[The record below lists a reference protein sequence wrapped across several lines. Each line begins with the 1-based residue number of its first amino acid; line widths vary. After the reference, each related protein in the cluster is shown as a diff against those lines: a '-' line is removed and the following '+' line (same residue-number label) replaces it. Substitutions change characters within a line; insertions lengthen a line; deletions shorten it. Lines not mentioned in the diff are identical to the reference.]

1 MGFAAKPPGAPPR
14 DPDMTFTRRQI
25 ALTFA
30 AAAVAG
36 PALAARPQIAPL
48 SADDQALVDRA
59 AAYLQGLTEAKGR
72 FVQTDARGNTTQGEI
87 FLKRPG
93 KARFAYDAPSNLLVV
108 ADGAN
113 VSIAN
118 PQLKTFD
125 RYPLMATPLSIFL
138 ARQIRLDKGIV
149 IASVSRLPGGF
160 SIVARDGRKQAEGQI
175 TLTFTD
181 APLSLAGWTVSD
193 AQGQSTRI
201 RLSGLERASGLAPSL
216 FVLNDPRPKNPGR
229 ARM

>member
-1 MGFAAKPPGAPPR
+1 
-14 DPDMTFTRRQI
+14 MTFTRRSF
-25 ALTFA
+25 ALTSL
-30 AAAVAG
+30 AVALAG
-36 PALAARPQIAPL
+36 PALAAKPQLAPL
-48 SADDQALVDRA
+48 TDADRALVDRA
-59 AAYLQGLTEAKGR
+59 ATYLQALTEAKGR
-72 FVQTDARGNTTQGEI
+72 FVQTDGRGNVTAGEI

-93 KARFAYDAPSNLLVV
+93 KARFAYDGGLLVV

-125 RYPLMATPLSIFL
+125 SYPLMATPLSIFL

-149 IASVSRLPGGF
+149 IAQVRRQPDGF
-160 SIVARDGRKQAEGQI
+160 SITARDGRKEAEGQI
-175 TLTFTD
+175 TLNFAD
-181 APLSLAGWTVSD
+181 NPMSLVGWTVAD

-201 RLSGLERASGLAPSL
+201 QLSGLQRASGLAPGL
-216 FVLNDPRPKNPGR
+216 FVLKDPRPKAPGR